1 MIEIKNLVKIYNKG
15 KTNEFCAL
23 KGIDLSI
30 EEGEMV
36 AIIGK
41 SGAGKS
47 TLLHILAAIDSYDK
61 GSYLVD
67 GVSVG
72 DLKEKDRARFRNQK
86 IGIVMQDYALI
97 DEYTIE
103 ENVQIPLIF
112 GKVKG
117 NDVRREKI
125 MTALE
130 NVGLAELAKKPVR
143 QLSGGQKQRVAIAR
157 ALVNNPAFLLADEPT
172 GALDYNTGKAIL
184 KLLQDMCRERGMT
197 VIVITHNSALTP
209 MADRVIKIKN
219 GKVSRM
225 TMNDHPTPI
234 EEIEW

>member
-1 MIEIKNLVKIYNKG
+1 M
-15 KTNEFCAL
+15 
-23 KGIDLSI
+23 
-30 EEGEMV
+30 
-36 AIIGK
+36 
-41 SGAGKS
+41 
-47 TLLHILAAIDSYDK
+47 AAIDSYDK

-72 DLKEKDRARFRNQK
+72 DLKEKQRARFRNQK

-125 MTALE
+125 MTALK
-130 NVGLAELAKKPVR
+130 NVGLDELAKKPVR

-172 GALDYNTGKAIL
+172 GALDSKTSGEIMDVFEKLNQGGK
-184 KLLQDMCRERGMT
+184 T
-197 VIVITHNSALTP
+197 VIIVTHDMEVA
-209 MADRVIKIKN
+209 ARCGRVI
-219 GKVSRM
+219 
-225 TMNDHPTPI
+225 
-234 EEIEW
+234 EISDGEIV

>member
-1 MIEIKNLVKIYNKG
+1 
-15 KTNEFCAL
+15 
-23 KGIDLSI
+23 
-30 EEGEMV
+30 MV

-125 MTALE
+125 MTALK
-130 NVGLAELAKKPVR
+130 NVGLDELAKKPVR

-172 GALDYNTGKAIL
+172 GALDSKTSGEIMDVFEKLNQGGK
-184 KLLQDMCRERGMT
+184 T
-197 VIVITHNSALTP
+197 VIIVTHDMEVA
-209 MADRVIKIKN
+209 ARCGRVI
-219 GKVSRM
+219 
-225 TMNDHPTPI
+225 
-234 EEIEW
+234 EISDGEIV

>member
-1 MIEIKNLVKIYNKG
+1 MIQIKNLVKIYNKG

-30 EEGEMV
+30 DEGEMV

-157 ALVNNPAFLLADEPT
+157 ALVNNPTFLLADEPT
-172 GALDYNTGKAIL
+172 GALDSKTSGEIMDVFEKLNQGGK
-184 KLLQDMCRERGMT
+184 T
-197 VIVITHNSALTP
+197 VIIVTHDMEVA
-209 MADRVIKIKN
+209 ARCGRVI
-219 GKVSRM
+219 
-225 TMNDHPTPI
+225 
-234 EEIEW
+234 EISDGEIV

>member
-36 AIIGK
+36 AII
-41 SGAGKS
+41 GKS

-125 MTALE
+125 MTALK
-130 NVGLAELAKKPVR
+130 NVGLDELAKKPVR

-172 GALDYNTGKAIL
+172 GALDSKTSGEIMDVFEKLNQGGK
-184 KLLQDMCRERGMT
+184 T
-197 VIVITHNSALTP
+197 VIIVTHDMEVA
-209 MADRVIKIKN
+209 ARCGRVI
-219 GKVSRM
+219 
-225 TMNDHPTPI
+225 
-234 EEIEW
+234 EISDGEIV

>member
-1 MIEIKNLVKIYNKG
+1 M
-15 KTNEFCAL
+15 
-23 KGIDLSI
+23 
-30 EEGEMV
+30 
-36 AIIGK
+36 
-41 SGAGKS
+41 
-47 TLLHILAAIDSYDK
+47 
-61 GSYLVD
+61 
-67 GVSVG
+67 SVG
-72 DLKEKDRARFRNQK
+72 DLKEKQRARFRNQK

-172 GALDYNTGKAIL
+172 GALDSKTSGEIMDVFEKLNQGGK
-184 KLLQDMCRERGMT
+184 T
-197 VIVITHNSALTP
+197 VIIVTHDMEVA
-209 MADRVIKIKN
+209 ARCGRVI
-219 GKVSRM
+219 
-225 TMNDHPTPI
+225 
-234 EEIEW
+234 EISDGEIV

>member
-1 MIEIKNLVKIYNKG
+1 MIQIKNLVKIYNKG

-125 MTALE
+125 MTALK

-157 ALVNNPAFLLADEPT
+157 AMVNNPKILLADEPT
-172 GALDYNTGKAIL
+172 GALDSKSGEQIMEL
-184 KLLQDMCRERGMT
+184 FQKLNEEGVT
-197 VIVITHNSALTP
+197 IVMITHDPHIASNAKR
-209 MADRVIKIKN
+209 MVKIID
-219 GKVSRM
+219 G
-225 TMNDHPTPI
+225 
-234 EEIEW
+234 EIFEGDEKEDAS

>member
-1 MIEIKNLVKIYNKG
+1 MIQIKNLVKVYNKG

-30 EEGEMV
+30 DEGEMV

-125 MTALE
+125 MTALK
-130 NVGLAELAKKPVR
+130 NVGLDELAKKPVR

-172 GALDYNTGKAIL
+172 GALDSKTSGEIMDVLEKLNQGGK
-184 KLLQDMCRERGMT
+184 T
-197 VIVITHNSALTP
+197 VIIVTHDMEVA
-209 MADRVIKIKN
+209 ARCGRVI
-219 GKVSRM
+219 
-225 TMNDHPTPI
+225 
-234 EEIEW
+234 EISDGEIV

>member
-1 MIEIKNLVKIYNKG
+1 MIQIKNLVKIYNKG

-86 IGIVMQDYALI
+86 IGIVMQDYAMI

-125 MTALE
+125 MTALK
-130 NVGLAELAKKPVR
+130 NVGLDELAKKPVR

-172 GALDYNTGKAIL
+172 GALDSKTSGEIMDVFEKLNQGGK
-184 KLLQDMCRERGMT
+184 T
-197 VIVITHNSALTP
+197 VIIVTHDMEVA
-209 MADRVIKIKN
+209 ARCGRVI
-219 GKVSRM
+219 
-225 TMNDHPTPI
+225 
-234 EEIEW
+234 EISDGEIV

>member
-30 EEGEMV
+30 DEGEMV

-86 IGIVMQDYALI
+86 MGIVMQDYALI

-125 MTALE
+125 MTALK
-130 NVGLAELAKKPVR
+130 NVGLDELAKKPVR

-172 GALDYNTGKAIL
+172 GALDSKTSGEIMDVFEKLNQGGK
-184 KLLQDMCRERGMT
+184 T
-197 VIVITHNSALTP
+197 VIIVTHDMEVA
-209 MADRVIKIKN
+209 ARCGRVI
-219 GKVSRM
+219 
-225 TMNDHPTPI
+225 
-234 EEIEW
+234 EISDGEIV